1 MAPIEYLARNQLSD
15 GLIFA
20 RTEPDDARVTYLGE
34 TRFPFITHGR
44 TRFESH
50 AWYDFDNAAFA
61 EQAVAL
67 LAAGGAGRIGP
78 ADTPTKATPAKGVST
93 RF

>member
-1 MAPIEYLARNQLSD
+1 MAPIEYVAHNQLSD

-20 RTEPDDARVTYLGE
+20 RTEPDDARVSYLGE

-50 AWYDFDNAAFA
+50 AW
-61 EQAVAL
+61 
-67 LAAGGAGRIGP
+67 
-78 ADTPTKATPAKGVST
+78 
-93 RF
+93 